1 MTFSTFDII
10 TSASDIKK
18 LHDLLVEAVK
28 HDADGKIVIT
38 NEEAQEIGTL
48 IVELAKKLS
57 KTT

>member
-10 TSASDIKK
+10 TSAADIKK

-28 HDADGKIVIT
+28 HDIDGKIVVT

-57 KTT
+57 KTA